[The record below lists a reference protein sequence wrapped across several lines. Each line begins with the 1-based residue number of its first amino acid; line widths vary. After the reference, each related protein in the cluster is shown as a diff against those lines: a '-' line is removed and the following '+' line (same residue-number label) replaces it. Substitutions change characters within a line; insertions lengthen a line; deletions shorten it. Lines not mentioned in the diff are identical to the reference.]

1 VKIAYFITR
10 MIVGGAQETALVS
23 VQGLSAMP
31 DHVVSLVTGPET
43 GTEGNLLRGVDGDFE
58 VAYVPTMVRA
68 ISPLNDV
75 RALQWTTRWFA
86 TERPDVVHTHSS
98 KAGVI
103 GRLAARRARVPHVVH
118 TLHALV
124 FHDGLSRPR
133 NAAYRT
139 IKRTMVPFTDHYVS
153 VSDSIRERAIAAGI
167 GRPDQHSTIR
177 SGFATERFGASLVDA
192 GEARA
197 RLGLPDDRVVVGMVA
212 RLFPLKGHAEL
223 LPAAARLA
231 RRNPD
236 VLFVFVGGG
245 PLEAELRR
253 TVREQELERHV
264 VFLGQ
269 VPPDEVP
276 VALSAFDVLA
286 HTSVHEGLARVLP
299 QGVLSGLPVVSF
311 DLDGAAE
318 VVREGANGYL
328 VPPRDTDALTVRLEL
343 LVRDPTLRERLGG
356 VGADE
361 IREEF
366 SIAAMVRKLDALY
379 RDLAS

>member
-1 VKIAYFITR
+1 MKIAYFITR

-23 VQGLSAMP
+23 VQGLAEMP
-31 DHVVSLVTGPET
+31 DHDVSLVTGPET
-43 GTEGNLLRGVDGDFE
+43 GTEGDLLRGADGDFE

-68 ISPLNDV
+68 ISPMNDL
-75 RALQWTTRWFA
+75 RAVNWSTRWFR
-86 TERPDVVHTHSS
+86 TRRPDVVHTHSS

-103 GRLAARRARVPHVVH
+103 GRIAARRARVPHVVH

-124 FHDGLSRPR
+124 FHDSLSRPR
-133 NAAYRT
+133 NAAYRA

-167 GRPDQHSTIR
+167 GRPEQHTTIR
-177 SGFATERFGASLVDA
+177 SGFATERFSDSLVTKD
-192 GEARA
+192 EARA
-197 RLGLPDDRVVVGMVA
+197 RLGLSDDRVVVGMVA

-223 LPAAARLA
+223 LPAAAALA
-231 RRNPD
+231 RRNPEV
-236 VLFVFVGGG
+236 VLVLVGGG

-253 TVREQELERHV
+253 AVRERELERQV
-264 VFLGQ
+264 VFTGQ

-276 VALSAFDVLA
+276 IALSAFDVLV

-318 VVREGANGYL
+318 VVRDDENGFL
-328 VPPRDTDALTVRLEL
+328 VTPRDTDGLTERLEV
-343 LVRDPTLRERLGG
+343 LVRDPALRARLGG
-356 VGADE
+356 VGADR
-361 IREEF
+361 IRQEF
-366 SIAAMVRKLDALY
+366 SIVEMVRRLDELY
-379 RDLAS
+379 RELAG